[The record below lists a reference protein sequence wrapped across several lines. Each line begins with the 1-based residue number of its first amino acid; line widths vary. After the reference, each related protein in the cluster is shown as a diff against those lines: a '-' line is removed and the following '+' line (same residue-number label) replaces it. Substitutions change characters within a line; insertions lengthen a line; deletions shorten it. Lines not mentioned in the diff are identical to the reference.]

1 MNQNKLQ
8 NNHQPDDEPPKR
20 DLPLDK
26 QDYFVVEYF
35 DFFTNNGSKKV
46 KVKDLGEKFASI
58 NSFFLDYLKEYN
70 IPAGFVKLR
79 DKTSLK
85 FIKHKRFPFL
95 IKILNVVNKKTAEI
109 FDKKEHDFLSLPVFE
124 IHFGHSKDSLISES
138 HLIVF
143 DLCTYEDI
151 KIIYRICSKVNA
163 VLKSYFE
170 RRGFYMAEVSCS
182 FGKSEDKIYLVDDF
196 TPQSLKIIPLNKVGK
211 EINPYKFSTS
221 TEIRHY
227 TDHLFN
233 MMST

>member
-8 NNHQPDDEPPKR
+8 NNHQPDDEPIKR
-20 DLPLDK
+20 DLSLDK

-35 DFFTNNGSKKV
+35 DFYANNGSKKV

-70 IPAGFVKLR
+70 IPAGFVKPQ

-85 FIKHKRFPFL
+85 FIKHKRFPFY
-95 IKILNVVNKKTAEI
+95 IKILNVIDKKTAKI
-109 FDKKEHDFLSLPVFE
+109 FNTKENDLLSLPIFE
-124 IHFGHSKDSLISES
+124 IHYGETKDSLISES

-143 DLCTYEDI
+143 DLCSYEDI

-170 RRGFYMAEVSCS
+170 RRGSYMAEVSCI
-182 FGKSEDKIYLVDDF
+182 FGKSEDKIFLVDDF
-196 TPQSLKIIPLNKVGK
+196 TPHSLKIIPLNKVEKG
-211 EINPYKFSTS
+211 IDPYRFSTS
-221 TEIRHY
+221 AEIRHY
-227 TDHLFN
+227 TDHLYN
-233 MMST
+233 IMST